1 MMFQK
6 SKHFF
11 LPFLLCFGVLL
22 VSNSYAL
29 PFSVKDVCVPLDL
42 GYSIYNGTWIAG
54 SDENALLLLGSE
66 EENIMKVAVASKA
79 NDGKYQI
86 VCLSDKVISYQDY
99 LAGSVYLQDKWDDG
113 HPSFWYEFQQSKDIY
128 FSIENVGIDDW
139 RVVYGY
145 ITCDEDK
152 VDFSYYTTAE
162 ANEIRVY
169 ETVSP
174 QICWITEITMSLQGF
189 DLSAVQAECIEA
201 LQYLNKFQATHD
213 FGDQDDTYRIIWKEE
228 DM

>member
-1 MMFQK
+1 MFQK

-79 NDGKYQI
+79 NDGKY
-86 VCLSDKVISYQDY
+86 
-99 LAGSVYLQDKWDDG
+99 
-113 HPSFWYEFQQSKDIY
+113 
-128 FSIENVGIDDW
+128 
-139 RVVYGY
+139 
-145 ITCDEDK
+145 
-152 VDFSYYTTAE
+152 
-162 ANEIRVY
+162 
-169 ETVSP
+169 
-174 QICWITEITMSLQGF
+174 
-189 DLSAVQAECIEA
+189 
-201 LQYLNKFQATHD
+201 
-213 FGDQDDTYRIIWKEE
+213 
-228 DM
+228 